1 MYKSRNYSLAA
12 LLFAVLTGCDGN
24 NTNGFVGHWVEV
36 SGTES
41 KYLGASKPMTLDISY
56 SENVFHIDESKN
68 VLGKDFERK
77 LEGRSESS
85 TTLSALGGSLTM
97 RLENSKLFYN
107 GRVLVKSP

>member
-77 LEGRSESS
+77 LEGR
-85 TTLSALGGSLTM
+85 
-97 RLENSKLFYN
+97 
-107 GRVLVKSP
+107 